1 MESFEMWCCRVMEM
15 TSLTGSVRNEVLH
28 RVKEEKDI
36 YIQYLHT
43 IKKDNRIGHIFH
55 RNLLLKQVLQ
65 ER

>member
-1 MESFEMWCCRVMEM
+1 M